1 MTDEKIKPR
10 ELVEVRKQEME
21 SLLPGLMT
29 EVVVNNKPVKVYS
42 PTPQQRATYKSV
54 E

>member
-1 MTDEKIKPR
+1 MDEKIKPR

-21 SLLPGLMT
+21 SMLPGFMT
-29 EVVVNNKPVKVYS
+29 EIEVNNKPVRVYS
-42 PTPQQRATYKSV
+42 PTPQQRATYKSA